1 MHCGIIAPAETG
13 DETMNTEWSLE
24 KLYKGYDDPKFAADE
39 ALFDQLIKDFTALSQ
54 DLTGEPKD
62 ILKKAITISQQLE
75 TVSYSLFLFA
85 GLNQAV
91 NTSDAQ
97 AAAVQGRLS
106 RKLSATAAPRT
117 ALVQYVASIDDL
129 QAVID
134 SDELLKEHEFYL
146 SNIKENAKYT
156 LSPEVENAIS
166 LYEISGSSAWSELQS
181 HLTSTLKVEYEG
193 GITTLSEIRNKAFDP
208 DPAVRKSAYEAEL
221 KAYDK
226 IKDSIAF
233 SLNSIKMEVISHC
246 QLRGYESPLDEALK
260 TSFMKKETL
269 DALFGAIDEY
279 LPKFREYMKAKGR
292 LLGYE
297 NGLPFFE
304 LFAPLKGDDTR
315 YTTEQA
321 RDYLVELFSTFDQ
334 EETDMI
340 ARAFDE
346 AWIDFYPHEGKVDG
360 AFCADIPAL
369 NECRIL
375 TNFSGNLD
383 DIVTLAHELGHA
395 FHSHCLS
402 ENSILN
408 RDVSMPVAE
417 TASTFNEV
425 VAMNAAIKA
434 EKDPAVKRSLIE
446 SQLRDANQ
454 IICDIYSRY
463 LFESAVFE
471 NRENEFLFADR
482 LCEIMLEAQKK
493 AYGDGLDQNYMHPYM
508 WICKSHYYSGYFS
521 FYNFP
526 YAFGGLFSRGL
537 YAKYLEEGPSFV
549 PLYKKLL
556 KATGT
561 TTVEGAAAVAGID
574 LTDKNFWRASLQILA
589 DEIDEFI
596 ELCR

>member
-1 MHCGIIAPAETG
+1 
-13 DETMNTEWSLE
+13 MNKEWSLE

-39 ALFDQLIKDFTALSQ
+39 AQLDQLIKDFTALSE

-62 ILKKAITISQQLE
+62 VLKKAITTSQQLE
-75 TVSYSLFLFA
+75 MLAHSLFLFA
-85 GLNQAV
+85 GLSQAV
-91 NTSDAQ
+91 NTADVQ

-106 RKLSATAAPRT
+106 RKLSATAAPKT
-117 ALVQYVASIDDL
+117 ALVQYVAAIDDL
-129 QAVID
+129 QAVVD

-156 LSPEVENAIS
+156 LSPEVENVIS
-166 LYEISGSSAWSELQS
+166 LYEISGSSAWGDLQS
-181 HLTSTLKVEYEG
+181 YLTSTVPVEYEG
-193 GITTLSEIRNKAFDP
+193 STTTLSDIRNKAYDP

-221 KAYDK
+221 KAYDR

-260 TSFMKKETL
+260 TSHMKKETL
-269 DALFGAIDEY
+269 DALLGAIDEY
-279 LPKFREYMKAKGR
+279 LPKFWEYMKAKGR
-292 LLGYE
+292 LLGHD
-297 NGLPFFE
+297 NGLPFYE
-304 LFAPLKGDDTR
+304 LFAPLEGDHTS

-346 AWIDFYPHEGKVDG
+346 SWIDFYPHEGKLDG
-360 AFCADIPAL
+360 AFCAEIPVL
-369 NECRIL
+369 KECRIL
-375 TNFSGNLD
+375 TNFAGTLN

-395 FHSHCLS
+395 FHSHCLYD
-402 ENSILN
+402 NSILN

-425 VAMNAAIKA
+425 VAMNAAIRA
-434 EKDPAVKRSLIE
+434 EKDPIARRGLIE

-463 LFESAVFE
+463 LFETAVFE
-471 NRENEFLFADR
+471 NRENGFMFPDR
-482 LCEIMLEAQKK
+482 LCELMLEAQKK
-493 AYGDGLDQNYMHPYM
+493 AYGDGLDHNFMHPYM
-508 WICKSHYYSGYFS
+508 WACKSHYYSGYFS

-526 YAFGGLFSRGL
+526 YAFGGLFARGL
-537 YAKYLEEGPSFV
+537 YAKYLEDGPSFV

>member
-1 MHCGIIAPAETG
+1 
-13 DETMNTEWSLE
+13 MNKEWSLE
-24 KLYKGYDDPKFAADE
+24 KLYKSYDDPKFAADE
-39 ALFDQLIKDFTALSQ
+39 AELDQLIRESAALAE
-54 DLTGEPKD
+54 DLSGEPKD
-62 ILKKAITISQQLE
+62 VLRKMIEISQKLE
-75 TVSYSLFLFA
+75 AKAHTLFSFA
-85 GLNQAV
+85 GLSQAV
-91 NTSDAQ
+91 NTNDAR
-97 AAAVQGRLS
+97 AAAIQGRLS
-106 RKLSATAAPRT
+106 RKLSALAAPKT
-117 ALVQYVASIDDL
+117 AMTQYIAKIDDL

-146 SNIKENAKYT
+146 NNIKESAKYT

-166 LYEISGSSAWSELQS
+166 LYEISGSSAWSDLQS
-181 HLTSTLKVEYEG
+181 YLTATVPVEYEG
-193 GITTLSEIRNKAFDP
+193 GTTTLSDIRNKAYDP

-221 KAYDK
+221 KAYDR
-226 IKDSIAF
+226 IKDGIAF
-233 SLNSIKMEVISHC
+233 SLNSIKMEVLSHC
-246 QLRGYESPLDEALK
+246 QLRGYESPLDETLK
-260 TSFMKKETL
+260 QAHMKRETL
-269 DALFGAIDEY
+269 DALLGAMDEY
-279 LPKFREYMKAKGR
+279 LPKFWEYMKAKAK

-297 NGLPFFE
+297 NGLPFYE
-304 LFAPLKGDDTR
+304 MFAPLEGNDKK

-321 RDYLVELFSTFDQ
+321 RGFLVELFSTFDQ

-346 AWIDFYPHEGKVDG
+346 SWIDFYPHEGKVGG
-360 AFCADIPAL
+360 AFCAEMPTIK
-369 NECRIL
+369 ESRIL
-375 TNFSGNLD
+375 TNYDGTLG

-395 FHSHCLS
+395 FHNHCLRD
-402 ENSILN
+402 NSILN
-408 RDVSMPVAE
+408 LDVSMPVAE

-434 EKDPAVKRSLIE
+434 ETDPIARRALIE
-446 SQLRDANQ
+446 SQLSDANQ

-463 LFESAVFE
+463 LFETAVFE
-471 NRENEFLFADR
+471 NREKEFMFADQ

-493 AYGDGLDQNYMHPYM
+493 AYGDGLDHSCLHPYM
-508 WICKSHYYSGYFS
+508 WACKSHYYSGNLS

-596 ELCR
+596 ELCK